1 MDLTKEYGFELKKTE
16 QRQVDAI
23 RDARDEHKQLVRINL
38 ADGEIL
44 ADDTGAA
51 IPAFYIV
58 LTSRKFLVDRQGRV
72 WRYAHHGTAKT
83 PGRPTAGGTPRRGN
97 AVEMWATNPEQPNGR
112 WKPVMIDGQNTWRK
126 VLRYRPIEDQVNAL
140 LGRDPIAHY
149 QTVKGYKHPLEAP
162 HAPSETDIMALQ
174 GKHQA
179 NSMLVLAQTEMQLQ
193 RNAGTDEQK
202 EKVAEVMAGARE
214 KVAAATAVL
223 ETPAPKPRGRPKGR
237 TNKRATR

>member
-1 MDLTKEYGFELKKTE
+1 MDLTKEYGYELRTTE

-23 RDARDEHKQLVRINL
+23 RDALAEHKQLVRINL

-44 ADDTGAA
+44 ADDTGSP

-58 LTSRKFLVDRQGRV
+58 LTSRKFLVDRRGRV
-72 WRYAHHGTAKT
+72 WRYAHHGSSKI
-83 PGRPTAGGTPRRGN
+83 PGKPLAGGTPRRGN
-97 AVEMWATNPEQPNGR
+97 SVEMWQTNAEHPNGR
-112 WKPVMIDGQNTWRK
+112 WKPCMVDGQHTWRK
-126 VLRYRPIEDQVNAL
+126 VTRYRPIEDQVNAL

-149 QTVKGYKHPLEAP
+149 QTVKSYKHPLEAP
-162 HAPSETDIMALQ
+162 YAPSKTDIMALQ
-174 GKHQA
+174 GTHET

-193 RNAGTDEQK
+193 RDAVTDEQK

-214 KVAAATAVL
+214 DAAAATAVL

-237 TNKRATR
+237 TNKHAT